1 MLIYFK
7 LFNKVNKK
15 MGLRK
20 KFRKFLYTRKF
31 SKKNYLANI
40 NKKNILITGA
50 NSGIGLAL
58 TKRLLELDNRVLA
71 TYRESSENLKNIKNN
86 NLLFVR
92 YDQKEINESKNL
104 EEKIKEISIDLI
116 FNCAGVFGASFENQE
131 IEKLDFKKFQEV
143 LMVNSISILKII
155 QIILN
160 NKLSKKN
167 LEILV
172 NISSDAGS
180 IDLNNEG
187 NAYMYRASKTA
198 LNSITKNMSID
209 LMARFKT
216 IVFAIDPGNV
226 QSGMNPGGTLKA
238 DVCANLIINL
248 ISSNVQLLNGKF
260 VNLLGDELPW

>member
-1 MLIYFK
+1 
-7 LFNKVNKK
+7 
-15 MGLRK
+15 MGLRTK
-20 KFRKFLYTRKF
+20 IRKFLYTRKF
-31 SKKNYLANI
+31 SKKKYLTNI

-58 TKRLLELDNRVLA
+58 TKRFLELDNKVLA
-71 TYRESSENLKNIKNN
+71 VYRENSQNLINIKDSNLSIIKYDLKKIDKSENFEN
-86 NLLFVR
+86 
-92 YDQKEINESKNL
+92 
-104 EEKIKEISIDLI
+104 KIKETSVDLI
-116 FNCAGVFGASFENQE
+116 INCAGVFGPSFENQQ
-131 IEKLDFKKFQEV
+131 IENLDFEKFQEV
-143 LMVNSISILKII
+143 LMVNSISILKLI
-155 QIILN
+155 QIMMNHKI
-160 NKLSKKN
+160 STKN

>member
-1 MLIYFK
+1 
-7 LFNKVNKK
+7 
-15 MGLRK
+15 MGLRTK
-20 KFRKFLYTRKF
+20 IRKFLYTRKF
-31 SKKNYLANI
+31 SKKKYLTNI

-58 TKRLLELDNRVLA
+58 TKRFLELDNKVLA
-71 TYRESSENLKNIKNN
+71 VYRENSQNLINIKDSNLSIIKYDLKKIDKSENFEN
-86 NLLFVR
+86 
-92 YDQKEINESKNL
+92 
-104 EEKIKEISIDLI
+104 KIKETSVDLI
-116 FNCAGVFGASFENQE
+116 INCAGVFGPSFENQQ
-131 IEKLDFKKFQEV
+131 IENLDFEKFQEV
-143 LMVNSISILKII
+143 LMVNSISILKLI
-155 QIILN
+155 QIMLN
-160 NKLSKKN
+160 HKISTKN

>member
-1 MLIYFK
+1 
-7 LFNKVNKK
+7 
-15 MGLRK
+15 MGLRTK
-20 KFRKFLYTRKF
+20 IRKFLYTRKF
-31 SKKNYLANI
+31 SKKKYLTNI

-58 TKRLLELDNRVLA
+58 TKRLLELDNKVLA
-71 TYRESSENLKNIKNN
+71 IYRENSENLTSIKDN
-86 NLLFVR
+86 NLSIIK
-92 YDQKEINESKNL
+92 YDLKKINESKNF
-104 EEKIKEISIDLI
+104 ENKIKETSIDLI
-116 FNCAGVFGASFENQE
+116 LNCAGVFGPSFDNQE
-131 IEKLDFKKFQEV
+131 IESLDFEKFQEV

-155 QIILN
+155 QIILY
-160 NKLSKKN
+160 NKFSKKN

-180 IDLNNEG
+180 INLNNEG
-187 NAYMYRASKTA
+187 NAYMYRASKTV

-209 LMARFKT
+209 LMRRFKT

-226 QSGMNPGGTLKA
+226 RSGMNPGGQLKS

-248 ISSNVQLLNGKF
+248 ISSNVHLLNGKF

>member
-1 MLIYFK
+1 
-7 LFNKVNKK
+7 
-15 MGLRK
+15 MGLTGQIRK
-20 KFRKFLYTRKF
+20 KIKKFLYTRKF
-31 SKKNYLANI
+31 SKKKYLTNI

-58 TKRLLELDNRVLA
+58 TKKLLELDNKVLA
-71 TYRESSENLKNIKNN
+71 IYRENSENLKNIKDS
-86 NLLFVR
+86 NLSIIK
-92 YDQKEINESKNL
+92 YDLRKINKSKNF
-104 EEKIKEISIDLI
+104 EDIITKTSVDLI
-116 FNCAGVFGASFENQE
+116 FNCAGVSGPSFENQQ
-131 IEKLDFKKFQEV
+131 IENLNFEKFQEV
-143 LMVNSISILKII
+143 LMVNSISILKIM

-160 NKLSKKN
+160 NRLSKKN

-180 IDLNNEG
+180 INLNNQG

-226 QSGMNPGGTLKA
+226 QSGMNPGGKLGA

-248 ISSNVQLLNGKF
+248 ISSNFELLNGKF

>member
-1 MLIYFK
+1 
-7 LFNKVNKK
+7 
-15 MGLRK
+15 MGLRTK
-20 KFRKFLYTRKF
+20 IKKFLYIRKF
-31 SKKNYLANI
+31 SKKKYLTNI

-58 TKRLLELDNRVLA
+58 TKRLLELDNKVLA
-71 TYRESSENLKNIKNN
+71 IYRKNSQNLTNIKDSNLSIIKYDLRKINN
-86 NLLFVR
+86 FENF
-92 YDQKEINESKNL
+92 EN
-104 EEKIKEISIDLI
+104 KIKETSIDLI
-116 FNCAGVFGASFENQE
+116 LNCAGVFGPSFENQQ
-131 IEKLDFKKFQEV
+131 IESLDFEKFQEV
-143 LMVNSISILKII
+143 LMVNSISILKLI
-155 QIILN
+155 QIMLN
-160 NKLSKKN
+160 HKISTKN
-167 LEILV
+167 LELLV

-248 ISSNVQLLNGKF
+248 ISSNVRLLNGKF